1 MSERRSYSG
10 APLTEWLQ
18 FSERVLA
25 LCTQIVSTAQI
36 PDGVKGLVD
45 HRLLGLAL
53 ICRTRG
59 NYRGTAVL
67 AKEGLVTEART
78 LARSCFE
85 NLIWTVGLV
94 EGKDRFVK
102 EILDDQAKNSKS
114 RMSVVSKDG
123 LDQTTLNML
132 KQLEANVDFIMKRRP
147 KAKMIKLEYVAS
159 KFMKRAYLSYRQ
171 LSADSAHASFVAMKR
186 HIHRNDDGYAIVQDP
201 SEFNGH
207 RSRQSCGPC
216 F

>member
-1 MSERRSYSG
+1 MKLAMSERRSYSG

-102 EILDDQAKNSKS
+102 EILDDQAKKISNP
-114 RMSVVSKDG
+114 
-123 LDQTTLNML
+123 
-132 KQLEANVDFIMKRRP
+132 A
-147 KAKMIKLEYVAS
+147 
-159 KFMKRAYLSYRQ
+159 
-171 LSADSAHASFVAMKR
+171 
-186 HIHRNDDGYAIVQDP
+186 
-201 SEFNGH
+201 
-207 RSRQSCGPC
+207 
-216 F
+216 